1 MRFFV
6 SDVNGFIVRGGDCPE
21 SQLAYQ
27 RVELGETLHVGEA
40 TTWTHKVVDG
50 VPVPYSAAELAAI
63 AARPSVRHVWNVQ
76 TGQWDDLRTQQEKD
90 AERRATLLAQIR
102 ALELTQLRS
111 TRELAL
117 ARGSQLEARTRLEQI
132 DDQIAALRAQLP

>member
-6 SDVNGFIVRGGDCPE
+6 SDASGFIVRGGDCPE
-21 SQLAYQ
+21 SQIPYQ
-27 RVELGETLHVGEA
+27 WVGPGETLHLGDA

-50 VPVPYSAAELAAI
+50 EPVPYSADELAAI
-63 AARPSVRHVWNVQ
+63 AARPSRQHVWNVRA
-76 TGQWDDLRTQQEKD
+76 GRWDDLRSQQEKD

-111 TRELAL
+111 TRELVL
-117 ARGSQLEARTRLEQI
+117 ARGSQLEARARLEQI

>member
-6 SDVNGFIVRGGDCPE
+6 SNADGFIVRGGDCPE
-21 SQLAYQ
+21 SQIPYQ
-27 RVELGETLHVGEA
+27 QVEPGETLHLGDA

-63 AARPSVRHVWNVQ
+63 AARPSARHVWNVR
-76 TGQWDDLRTQQEKD
+76 TGQWDDRRTPEERNAELR
-90 AERRATLLAQIR
+90 ASLLAQIR
-102 ALELTQLRS
+102 ALELSQLRS
-111 TRELAL
+111 SRELIL
-117 ARGSQLEARTRLEQI
+117 ARGSQLEARARLEQI

>member
-6 SDVNGFIVRGGDCPE
+6 SDANGFIVRGGDCPE
-21 SQLAYQ
+21 SQIAHQ
-27 RVELGETLHVGEA
+27 QVGPGETLHLGDA
-40 TTWTHKVVDG
+40 TTWTHKVADG

-63 AARPSVRHVWNVQ
+63 AARPSRRHVWNVA
-76 TGQWDDLRTQQEKD
+76 TGQWDDLRTPGEKD

-111 TRELAL
+111 TRELVL
-117 ARGSQLEARTRLEQI
+117 ARGSQLEARARLEQI